1 MCIHAKDD
9 VWRGDRLYAGPMDRF
24 RETALRRRALVPYEF
39 PWTVPVVM
47 YGSTLLIVGCAVAQ
61 RGFTRPWVLL
71 LAAGLALAPILIFII
86 AGRKLNTFWTVACGL
101 SAVALFL
108 TWPPNVV
115 DAAPFLLM
123 FTVGEVGAMASVR
136 VGLAAT
142 SACAALLVVAEQLHH
157 LGIFSLYMM
166 FFVLCGWMM
175 GHILQLQQRLI
186 LQERAQQARIQEQAA
201 SDERRRIAREIHDV
215 IAHSLSVTML
225 HLTGAR
231 RALQED
237 HDVDDA
243 VAGLVDAE
251 RLGRQAM
258 SDIRGTVGLLSAG
271 PGGVE
276 PMRLAPEPGIADI
289 PDLVADF
296 TAAGMSVESHIYGSG
311 EAVSAGVGLAL
322 YRVAQESLANIAKHS
337 PRSSAAVLLDITGS
351 AASLTVSNDLA
362 AGLRP
367 DVCSGGGLTG
377 MRQRIEM
384 LGGVFHAGRAE
395 DGWTVSASVPLES
408 NGTECRS
415 HRRKALWRHD

>member
-1 MCIHAKDD
+1 M
-9 VWRGDRLYAGPMDRF
+9 DRL
-24 RETALRRRALVPYEF
+24 REWAYRRRALVPYEF

-47 YGSTLLIVGCAVAQ
+47 YTGTLLVVGCAVVQ
-61 RGFTRPWVLL
+61 RGFTRPWL
-71 LAAGLALAPILIFII
+71 LALAALVALAPILIFIAGYKLGTFGSAAFSI
-86 AGRKLNTFWTVACGL
+86 AG
-101 SAVALFL
+101 VALFL
-108 TWPPNVV
+108 TWPANVV

-123 FTVGEVGAMASVR
+123 FMIGEVGALASVHA
-136 VGLAAT
+136 GLL
-142 SACAALLVVAEQLHH
+142 ACGACVALLVVAEQLHH
-157 LGIFSLYMM
+157 LGTFSLYNA
-166 FFVLCGWMM
+166 FFVVVGWLI
-175 GHILQLQQRLI
+175 GHILQLQQRLL
-186 LQERAQQARIQEQAA
+186 LQERAQQVRMQEQAA

-243 VAGLVDAE
+243 VAGLLDAE

-271 PGGVE
+271 SGGAE
-276 PMRLAPEPGIADI
+276 PMRLSPEPGISDI

-296 TAAGMSVESHIYGSG
+296 TAAGMAVESHIYGSG
-311 EAVSAGVGLAL
+311 ESVSAGVGLAL

-337 PRSSAAVLLDITGS
+337 PRSSAAVLLDINGS

-362 AGLRP
+362 AGLP
-367 DVCSGGGLTG
+367 SDVCSGGGLAG

-384 LGGVFHAGRAE
+384 IGGEFRAGWAE
-395 DGWTVSASVPLES
+395 DGWTVSASVPLEP
-408 NGTECRS
+408 NGTPCRA
-415 HRRKALWRHD
+415 RRKVLWRHD

>member
-1 MCIHAKDD
+1 
-9 VWRGDRLYAGPMDRF
+9 MDWF
-24 RETALRRRALVPYEF
+24 RETALQRRALVPYEF
-39 PWTVPVVM
+39 PWAVPLVM
-47 YGSTLLIVGCAVAQ
+47 YSSTLLIVGCAVLQ
-61 RGFTRPWVLL
+61 RGFARPWL
-71 LAAGLALAPILIFII
+71 LALAGLLALTPILTFII
-86 AGRKLNTFWTVACGL
+86 AGRKLNAFWTVAFALAG
-101 SAVALFL
+101 VGLFL

-123 FTVGEVGAMASVR
+123 FTLGEVGAIASVR
-136 VGLAAT
+136 AGLAAVA
-142 SACAALLVVAEQLHH
+142 SCVALLVVAEQLHH
-157 LGIFSLYMM
+157 LGTFSLYMV
-166 FFVLCGWMM
+166 FFVACGWLIGRIM
-175 GHILQLQQRLI
+175 QLQQRLL
-186 LQERAQQARIQEQAA
+186 LQERAQQARMQEQAA

-243 VAGLVDAE
+243 VAGLLDAE

-258 SDIRGTVGLLSAG
+258 SDIRGTVGLLSTGPAG
-271 PGGVE
+271 AE
-276 PMRLAPEPGIADI
+276 PLRLSPEPGISDI

-296 TAAGMSVESHIYGSG
+296 TAAGMAVESHIYGSG
-311 EAVSAGVGLAL
+311 ESVSAGVGLAL

-337 PRSSAAVLLDITGS
+337 PRSSAAVLLDINGS

-362 AGLRP
+362 AELCP
-367 DVCSGGGLTG
+367 DVCSGGGLAG

-384 LGGVFHAGRAE
+384 LGGEFRAGWAE

-408 NGTECRS
+408 HGTPCRA
-415 HRRKALWRHD
+415 RRKVLWLHD

>member
-1 MCIHAKDD
+1 MRIRAKHD
-9 VWRGDRLYAGPMDRF
+9 VRRGHRLYAGRMDRF

-47 YGSTLLIVGCAVAQ
+47 YGSTLLIVGCAVVQ
-61 RGFTRPWVLL
+61 RGFTHPWVLL
-71 LAAGLALAPILIFII
+71 LAACLALAPILIFIV
-86 AGRKLNTFWTVACGL
+86 GGYKLNTFWTVACGL
-101 SAVALFL
+101 TAVGLFL

-123 FTVGEVGAMASVR
+123 FSVGEVGAMASVR
-136 VGLAAT
+136 AGLLAT
-142 SACAALLVVAEQLHH
+142 SACVALLVVAEQLHH
-157 LGIFSLYMM
+157 LGIFSLYMV

-175 GHILQLQQRLI
+175 GHILQLQQRLL
-186 LQERAQQARIQEQAA
+186 LQERAQQSRMQEQAA
-201 SDERRRIAREIHDV
+201 ADERRRIAREIHDV

-243 VAGLVDAE
+243 VAGLLDAE

-276 PMRLAPEPGIADI
+276 PMRLAPEPGVADI
-289 PDLVADF
+289 PDLIADF
-296 TAAGMSVESHIYGSG
+296 TAAGMAVESHIYGSD
-311 EAVSAGVGLAL
+311 ESVSAGVGLAL

-337 PRSSAAVLLDITGS
+337 PRSSAAVLLDIDGS
-351 AASLTVSNDLA
+351 VASLTVSNDLA
-362 AGLRP
+362 AGLP
-367 DVCSGGGLTG
+367 SDTCSGGGLAG

-384 LGGVFHAGRAE
+384 LGGEFRAGRAE

-408 NGTECRS
+408 SATPCRS
-415 HRRKALWRHD
+415 RRRKVLWRHG

>member
-1 MCIHAKDD
+1 
-9 VWRGDRLYAGPMDRF
+9 MDWF

-39 PWTVPVVM
+39 PWAVPLVM
-47 YGSTLLIVGCAVAQ
+47 YISTLLIVGCAVLQ
-61 RGFTRPWVLL
+61 RGFTRPWL
-71 LAAGLALAPILIFII
+71 LALAALLALTPILSFIV
-86 AGRKLNTFWTVACGL
+86 AGRKLNAFWTVAFALAG
-101 SAVALFL
+101 VGLFL
-108 TWPPNVV
+108 NWPPNAV

-123 FTVGEVGAMASVR
+123 FTLGEVGAIASVR
-136 VGLAAT
+136 AGLIAVG
-142 SACAALLVVAEQLHH
+142 ACVALLVAAEQLHH
-157 LGIFSLYMM
+157 LGTFSLYMV
-166 FFVLCGWMM
+166 FFVLCGWLIGRIM
-175 GHILQLQQRLI
+175 QLQQRLL
-186 LQERAQQARIQEQAA
+186 LQERAQQVRMLEQAA

-243 VAGLVDAE
+243 VAGLLDAE

-276 PMRLAPEPGIADI
+276 PMRLAPEPGVTDI
-289 PDLVADF
+289 PDLIADF
-296 TAAGMSVESHIYGSG
+296 TAAGMAVESHIYGSD
-311 EAVSAGVGLAL
+311 ESVSAGVGLAL

-337 PRSSAAVLLDITGS
+337 PRSSAAVLLDIDGS
-351 AASLTVSNDLA
+351 VASLTVSNDLA
-362 AGLRP
+362 AGLP
-367 DVCSGGGLTG
+367 SDTCSGGGLAG

-384 LGGVFHAGRAE
+384 LGGEFRAGRAE

-408 NGTECRS
+408 SGTPRRS
-415 HRRKALWRHD
+415 RRRKVLWRHG

>member
-1 MCIHAKDD
+1 M
-9 VWRGDRLYAGPMDRF
+9 DRL
-24 RETALRRRALVPYEF
+24 REWAYRRRALVPYEF

-47 YGSTLLIVGCAVAQ
+47 YTGTLLVVGCAVVQ
-61 RGFTRPWVLL
+61 RGFTRPWL
-71 LAAGLALAPILIFII
+71 LALAALVALAPILIFIAGYKLDTFGSTAFSI
-86 AGRKLNTFWTVACGL
+86 AG
-101 SAVALFL
+101 VALFL
-108 TWPPNVV
+108 TWPANVV

-123 FTVGEVGAMASVR
+123 FMIGEVGALASVR
-136 VGLAAT
+136 AGLL
-142 SACAALLVVAEQLHH
+142 ACGACVALLVVAEQLHH
-157 LGIFSLYMM
+157 LGTFSLYNA
-166 FFVLCGWMM
+166 FFVVVGWLI
-175 GHILQLQQRLI
+175 GHILQLQQRLL
-186 LQERAQQARIQEQAA
+186 LQERAQQVRMQEQAA

-243 VAGLVDAE
+243 VAGLLDAE

-271 PGGVE
+271 PGGAE
-276 PMRLAPEPGIADI
+276 PMRLSPEPGISDI

-296 TAAGMSVESHIYGSG
+296 TAAGMAVESHIYGSD
-311 EAVSAGVGLAL
+311 ESVSAGVGLAL

-337 PRSSAAVLLDITGS
+337 PRSSAAVLLDINGS

-362 AGLRP
+362 AGLP
-367 DVCSGGGLTG
+367 SDVCSGGGLAG

-384 LGGVFHAGRAE
+384 IGGEFRAGWAE
-395 DGWTVSASVPLES
+395 DGWTVSASVPLEP
-408 NGTECRS
+408 NGTPCRA
-415 HRRKALWRHD
+415 RRKVLWRHD

>member
-1 MCIHAKDD
+1 M
-9 VWRGDRLYAGPMDRF
+9 DRL
-24 RETALRRRALVPYEF
+24 REWAYRRRALVPYEF

-47 YGSTLLIVGCAVAQ
+47 YTGTLLVVGCAVVQ
-61 RGFTRPWVLL
+61 RGFTRPWL
-71 LAAGLALAPILIFII
+71 LALAALVALAPILIFVI
-86 AGRKLNTFWTVACGL
+86 GGYKLGTFWSAACSLAG
-101 SAVALFL
+101 VALFL

-115 DAAPFLLM
+115 DGAPFLLM
-123 FTVGEVGAMASVR
+123 FMIGEVGALASVR
-136 VGLAAT
+136 AGLL
-142 SACAALLVVAEQLHH
+142 ACGACVALLVVAEQLHH
-157 LGIFSLYMM
+157 LGTLSLYNA
-166 FFVLCGWMM
+166 FFVVVGWLI
-175 GHILQLQQRLI
+175 GHILQLQQRLL
-186 LQERAQQARIQEQAA
+186 LQERAQQVRMQEQAA

-231 RALQED
+231 RTLQED

-243 VAGLVDAE
+243 VAGLLDAE

-271 PGGVE
+271 PGGAE
-276 PMRLAPEPGIADI
+276 PMRLSPEPGISDI

-311 EAVSAGVGLAL
+311 ESVSAGVGLAL

-337 PRSSAAVLLDITGS
+337 PSSSAAVLLDINGS

-362 AGLRP
+362 AGLP
-367 DVCSGGGLTG
+367 SDVCSGGGLAG

-384 LGGVFHAGRAE
+384 LGGEFRAGWAE
-395 DGWTVSASVPLES
+395 EGWTVSASVPLES
-408 NGTECRS
+408 NGTPCRA
-415 HRRKALWRHD
+415 RRKVLWRHD